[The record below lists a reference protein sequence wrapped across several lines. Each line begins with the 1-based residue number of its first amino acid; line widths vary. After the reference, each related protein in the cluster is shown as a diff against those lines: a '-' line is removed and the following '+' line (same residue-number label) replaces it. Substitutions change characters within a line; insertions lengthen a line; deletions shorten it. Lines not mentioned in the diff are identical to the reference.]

1 MTLEISRSTTP
12 CLLVNRP
19 VDSPIDELES
29 AWDRVV
35 STLSASRRQDQ
46 ENIDVETDMNVT
58 LLTGFLGS
66 GKTTVLRHALEH
78 PKGQKIAVVV
88 NDVGEIEVDAHLIG
102 RGTPSRVSLSN
113 GCVCCALSD
122 DLSNQLEALARTGDY
137 DIAIVEASGVADPIN
152 IAQAIHG
159 TNGCHLDGVVAVADP
174 ISFEDHLI
182 NPDTTSLLQRQLQA
196 AHLVLLSKADLLDEN
211 ALLTVRSAI
220 AETAPGSRI
229 ISVEHGQVDVDVLC
243 GAADSGVSLT
253 NTDKSTNFE
262 VVTAVVDPAGPWDP
276 RQLGEI
282 LEQTD
287 HQLLRAKGWF
297 DDRQGSRYH
306 LEVVGRRWSI
316 EQSDAGPSPAVVLIG
331 LRKAEVDA
339 AAARLRALD
348 RH

>member
-1 MTLEISRSTTP
+1 M
-12 CLLVNRP
+12 
-19 VDSPIDELES
+19 
-29 AWDRVV
+29 
-35 STLSASRRQDQ
+35 
-46 ENIDVETDMNVT
+46 
-58 LLTGFLGS
+58 
-66 GKTTVLRHALEH
+66 
-78 PKGQKIAVVV
+78 
-88 NDVGEIEVDAHLIG
+88 
-102 RGTPSRVSLSN
+102 
-113 GCVCCALSD
+113 
-122 DLSNQLEALARTGDY
+122 
-137 DIAIVEASGVADPIN
+137 
-152 IAQAIHG
+152 
-159 TNGCHLDGVVAVADP
+159 
-174 ISFEDHLI
+174 I

-287 HQLLRAKGWF
+287 HQLLRAKGWV
-297 DDRQGSRYH
+297 DDRHGSRYH

-339 AAARLRALD
+339 AAARLRALAG
-348 RH
+348 H